1 MIPLFF
7 QCQEAV
13 VRMFS
18 GKRMFLNF
26 ANFTGKHLCSVSFL
40 IKLQPDACNTI
51 EKETLAQV
59 FSCEIFEISKNNF
72 FTEHLRTTA
81 SDCLKIKYL
90 ITYKLNLIK
99 TDLLCQMF
107 SFHQTINVCQLLMLC
122 KLQTFVANCMG
133 GYSSIER
140 IRRLIQI
147 LAQAVARRCSVKKV
161 FLEIS
166 QNLQENI
173 CARDSFLIKLQ
184 TSGF

>member
-1 MIPLFF
+1 
-7 QCQEAV
+7 
-13 VRMFS
+13 MFS

-122 KLQTFVANCMG
+122 KLQTFVANSMG

-166 QNLQENI
+166 QNLQENT